1 MGVNSGQDLVA
12 VAEQLVQH
20 EQGEGRR
27 GRVCVDDDVLQSPV
41 ILREKT
47 QTQQMIVTAI

>member
-1 MGVNSGQDLVA
+1 MRVNSGQDLVL

-27 GRVCVDDDVLQSPV
+27 GGVRIDHDVFQGPV
-41 ILREKT
+41 ILGGT
-47 QTQQMIVTAI
+47 QTAI